1 MSVADPIRGFRE
13 VPLAS
18 LRVDSIVEFDIHI
31 LTRQDRP
38 PILFRERSLPVTPAV
53 IGALVDQRH
62 HHIYIPTA
70 QALEY
75 RRYVG
80 QHIEEILVE
89 GQLPLDEK
97 CEVLYDSA
105 QGLMADIFEQP
116 RSREL
121 VQCSQNLVA
130 GTVRFMVQERT
141 ALSYLLK
148 LVSYDYYTY
157 THSVNVCV
165 FSLALAQRC
174 GITNFD
180 TLRQLGEGT
189 LLHDIGK
196 SLIDPN
202 VTKCK
207 KSLSDEQWE
216 IMRKHPVY
224 GYQLLVEH
232 GVLSDAS
239 LDVVR
244 HHHEKINGSGYPD
257 GLHGKT
263 IAPLV
268 RISTIADV
276 FDALTTRR
284 TYRDALASFHA
295 LSLMKDEMGRQL
307 DRDFFRIFVEMMGN
321 PGG

>member
-18 LRVDSIVEFDIHI
+18 IRVDSITEFDIHI
-31 LTRQDRP
+31 RTRTDRP

-53 IGALVDQRH
+53 LGALVDQRH
-62 HHIYIPTA
+62 HHIYIPAA
-70 QALEY
+70 QTFEY

-80 QHIEEILVE
+80 KYIEDILSDKR
-89 GQLPLDEK
+89 LPIDAK

-116 RSREL
+116 RSKEL
-121 VQCSQNLVA
+121 VLCSQNVVA

-141 ALSYLLK
+141 ALSYLLQ

-157 THSVNVCV
+157 THSVNVCF
-165 FSLALAQRC
+165 FSLALAQRA
-174 GITNFD
+174 GITEFE
-180 TLRQLGEGT
+180 TLRKLGEGT

-196 SLIDPN
+196 SLIDPS

-207 KSLSDEQWE
+207 KSLSEEQWE

-224 GYQLLVEH
+224 GYQLLSEH
-232 GVLSDAS
+232 GILAAES
-239 LDVVR
+239 LDIVR
-244 HHHEKINGSGYPD
+244 HHHEKVNGTGYPD
-257 GLHGKT
+257 GLRGKA

-284 TYRDALASFHA
+284 TYRSALASFHA
-295 LSLMKDEMGRQL
+295 LRLMKDEMNRQL
-307 DRDFFRIFVEMMGN
+307 DQDFFHTFIEMMGN
-321 PGG
+321 P